1 MKVYYDKDANLEII
15 KEKKITIIGYGSRIG
30 VDSRILI

>member
-1 MKVYYDKDANLEII
+1 LEII

-30 VDSRILI
+30 VDSRILIWFYKYLCFI